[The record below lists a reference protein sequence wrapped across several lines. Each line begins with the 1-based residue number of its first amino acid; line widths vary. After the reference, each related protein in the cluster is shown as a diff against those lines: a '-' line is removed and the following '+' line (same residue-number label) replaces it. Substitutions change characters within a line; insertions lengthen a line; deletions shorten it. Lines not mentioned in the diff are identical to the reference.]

1 MKVSRGIKTYQE
13 IENLSIQLEEE
24 RKVIKVKNFS
34 KDQIPPEIEA
44 FCSLG
49 PKACPVEL
57 DIISARLDGEIH
69 SFFRRL
75 RLTEHF
81 KDKEDLRSIEEK
93 EFYTKKT
100 DFLPEPGKSAPLD
113 MFNVH
118 I

>member
-1 MKVSRGIKTYQE
+1 M
-13 IENLSIQLEEE
+13 
-24 RKVIKVKNFS
+24 
-34 KDQIPPEIEA
+34 
-44 FCSLG
+44 G

-57 DIISARLDGEIH
+57 DINSARLDGEIH

-93 EFYTKKT
+93 RFYTKKL

-113 MFNVH
+113 MFIFEFLQKWNSWKPPRR
-118 I
+118 IKDDLNKLERKGNNMIKEDLANILNPT